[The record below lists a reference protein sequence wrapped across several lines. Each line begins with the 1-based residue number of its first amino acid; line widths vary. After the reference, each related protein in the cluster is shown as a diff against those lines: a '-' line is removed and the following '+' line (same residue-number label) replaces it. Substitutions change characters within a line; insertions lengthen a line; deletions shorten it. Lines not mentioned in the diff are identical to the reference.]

1 MSHLADGADSHPDL
15 GKDSLTAVD
24 RQEAS
29 LRLRLGVAMYAAR
42 DGIGEVQHL
51 LSSTT
56 FHPRLPGLTKM
67 VSRLGKEGCWRK
79 ALEIY
84 QSLPQTGVRPDTA
97 ITNAAISAC
106 DKGGQW
112 RAALGIYES
121 MDGQGLRQDAITCSS
136 LISALAK
143 GKQWILALQN
153 RNNSR
158 WYCTHQNAGR
168 PLMMLNTCNDDHV
181 GALLQNLLPFKI
193 KLLLAGQVFD
203 DMQARGVLADVVTC
217 CSLINA
223 LERGGQWQL
232 AEQLFVQM
240 CAASWQAH
248 GVNSP
253 LYRIMEIAAA
263 PCPPQDADPTP
274 TEHSPAL
281 SRAQSSQ
288 TWEQSDSDLSL
299 VMSPQQNQAPNPG
312 MYTSLMLTPLAPTP
326 APLLAPPVTPVGP
339 SLDSK
344 LSSANSFPRYT
355 PGSASNQSQQGN
367 PFGSLSEQLSVGSLD
382 SGSSFQTHG
391 NDPNQHSLFSRGPAE
406 APGASANNT
415 VMQTTPPS
423 ESQNQVTQPAGSNSG
438 SSRSVTTDMTSP
450 VMHTPPHRSPSEV
463 SRPAGRS
470 SSNCTTNYARM
481 ASSPGTPN
489 AMHGSGNSSPAGAL
503 LLSSC
508 STASGQAGG
517 ASSELLRSFSNMR
530 VGSTSQSVQ
539 RALFPPETL
548 TLQNSPSHIMGSPP
562 QALSHETSL
571 SFSQDISRPMAGLT
585 RPNSFSY
592 GDSQHQALHRH
603 SSFPQDS
610 TRLQGLIH
618 QSSLNSIGSETV
630 LGSQGS
636 FTRGSSE
643 SGVLRHQGSFGSGN
657 SPEEGSDATVRRIQE
672 AAADRQELLS
682 LTPTTTPVGCSKGQA
697 PVLRHMNVSQIAPN
711 RVCCNALLAAY
722 ARAKP
727 TCWQKAL
734 AFLEVMQSSEGHIRP
749 DTVTYNTVLKA
760 CCNAGQLARAMQA
773 SPCTPHVFMSMM
785 QSGVELTI
793 TTFGTLLIAG
803 AEAHDY
809 SLVWEYL
816 EHAGLEAN
824 PACINAYVQAL
835 VYQGEWSE
843 AQKHFRNLLGRG
855 SRVRAPIVTINTIMA
870 AYMKQGM
877 FDQVQQVF
885 DDMYTAGLQPNIMTY
900 ITLLSSYAELGKWQ
914 NALHVLNHMCQP
926 QVAIVPN
933 TLAFNHVLS
942 ALLKAAAQPCMP
954 DLRAGLAE
962 SGVGLFNQ
970 MLNRRRTPPDCNTYD
985 TLISLMLEVGA
996 PGQALH
1002 LHQLKMQQGLA
1013 MNTGGLS
1020 RIVTSCSQ
1028 LGLCE
1033 EAFAGWTMTQAAGAA
1048 PDPAC
1053 LTALLAALHAAKQWQ
1068 HAVHVFQASRQ
1079 AQVQPDATAHNL
1091 VLATL
1096 VDAEQLQG
1104 SLSLLADMQAEGL
1117 QAEAASCDR
1126 LVMLLLM
1133 AGELQVAC
1141 QVSLGLLAH
1150 GQSCGAEPT
1159 SCIVHL
1165 LKDDGQ
1171 VWEALHIIKLSLQVA
1186 PSLRLDTKE
1195 HINLAEKAL
1204 ISCGMAPAVWL
1215 LVQLHQA
1222 HAITFYTLPGHT
1234 ATASMPHLS
1243 AKGSS
1248 AEPTSAGTVSTT
1260 LPQVRAS
1267 APCDER
1273 VHLGKGE
1280 AAEGELEETQGE
1292 GTGGQGPYST
1302 ITLIGVSVDVA
1313 IIVVLSWAA
1322 QLAQLASTSVMM
1334 QNDDITFEL
1343 GGSHISED
1351 PTAVRSALQKLLN
1364 LPAPHLGSG
1373 STGLSAEGSPGS
1385 FQEKIVLV
1393 IPTQHLFAWIDK
1405 HKEVLQKLL
1414 SEGEAFAASHRSGL
1428 VP

>member
-1 MSHLADGADSHPDL
+1 MSHLADRADIHPDL
-15 GKDSLTAVD
+15 SKDSLAAVD
-24 RQEAS
+24 RQEAI

-79 ALEIY
+79 ALELY

-112 RAALGIYES
+112 RAALRIYES

-143 GKQWILALQN
+143 GKQWILALQ
-153 RNNSR
+153 
-158 WYCTHQNAGR
+158 
-168 PLMMLNTCNDDHV
+168 
-181 GALLQNLLPFKI
+181 
-193 KLLLAGQVFD
+193 VFD
-203 DMQARGVLADVVTC
+203 DMQARRVLADVVTC

-248 GVNSP
+248 GVHSP

-274 TEHSPAL
+274 TEQSPAL
-281 SRAQSSQ
+281 SRAQSFQ
-288 TWEQSDSDLSL
+288 PWEHSDSNLSS
-299 VMSPQQNQAPNPG
+299 VISPQQNQAQIPG
-312 MYTSLMLTPLAPTP
+312 MYTSPVLTPLAPTP
-326 APLLAPPVTPVGP
+326 APLLVAPVTPSP
-339 SLDSK
+339 DSK
-344 LSSANSFPRYT
+344 LRSAGSFPTYT
-355 PGSASNQSQQGN
+355 PGSASKQSQQDN
-367 PFGSLSEQLSVGSLD
+367 PFVGSLSKQLSAGSLY
-382 SGSSFQTHG
+382 SGSSFQTYG
-391 NDPNQHSLFSRGPAE
+391 NDPNKHSLFSRGPAE
-406 APGASANNT
+406 ATGASANNT
-415 VMQTTPPS
+415 VMQTPPVS
-423 ESQNQVTQPAGSNSG
+423 ESQSEVTQPAGSNS
-438 SSRSVTTDMTSP
+438 SSHRSVTADMTSP
-450 VMHTPPHRSPSEV
+450 VMHTPPHRNPSEV
-463 SRPAGRS
+463 SRPADRS
-470 SSNCTTNYARM
+470 ASDCTTKYARTD
-481 ASSPGTPN
+481 SSPGTSN
-489 AMHGSGNSSPAGAL
+489 AMHGSGNSSSAGAP

-517 ASSELLRSFSNMR
+517 ASSELLRSFSNLR

-548 TLQNSPSHIMGSPP
+548 GLQNSPGHIMGSPQQMP
-562 QALSHETSL
+562 SHESSL
-571 SFSQDISRPMAGLT
+571 RFSQDVNRPMGGFT

-603 SSFPQDS
+603 SSFAQDS
-610 TRLQGLIH
+610 TALQGLIH
-618 QSSLNSIGSETV
+618 QSSLNSIGSQTA
-630 LGSQGS
+630 LRSQGS
-636 FTRGSSE
+636 FTQGSSE

-682 LTPTTTPVGCSKGQA
+682 LTPTTTPVGGSKGQA

-711 RVCCNALLAAY
+711 R
-722 ARAKP
+722 
-727 TCWQKAL
+727 
-734 AFLEVMQSSEGHIRP
+734 
-749 DTVTYNTVLKA
+749 
-760 CCNAGQLARAMQA
+760 
-773 SPCTPHVFMSMM
+773 VFMSMM

-809 SLVWEYL
+809 SLVQKVWEYL
-816 EHAGLEAN
+816 EHAGIEAN

-855 SRVRAPIVTINTIMA
+855 SRFRAPIVTINTIMA

-914 NALHVLNHMCQP
+914 NALHILNHMCQP

-933 TLAFNHVLS
+933 TLAFNHVLL

-954 DLRAGLAE
+954 ELRAGLAE

-970 MLNRRRTPPDCNTYD
+970 MLNRRHTPPDCNTYD

-1002 LHQLKMQQGLA
+1002 LHQLRMQQGLA
-1013 MNTGGLS
+1013 MNIGGLS
-1020 RIVTSCSQ
+1020 RIVSSCSQ

-1033 EAFAGWTMTQAAGAA
+1033 EAYAGWTMMQAAGAG
-1048 PDPAC
+1048 PDAAC

-1079 AQVQPDATAHNL
+1079 AQVQPNVTAHNL
-1091 VLATL
+1091 VLAAL
-1096 VDAEQLQG
+1096 VDAEQLQT

-1141 QVSLGLLAH
+1141 KVTLVCLMPLAINPNDEH
-1150 GQSCGAEPT
+1150 WLQS
-1159 SCIVHL
+1159 
-1165 LKDDGQ
+1165 
-1171 VWEALHIIKLSLQVA
+1171 
-1186 PSLRLDTKE
+1186 
-1195 HINLAEKAL
+1195 NLC
-1204 ISCGMAPAVWL
+1204 SYG
-1215 LVQLHQA
+1215 
-1222 HAITFYTLPGHT
+1222 
-1234 ATASMPHLS
+1234 
-1243 AKGSS
+1243 
-1248 AEPTSAGTVSTT
+1248 
-1260 LPQVRAS
+1260 
-1267 APCDER
+1267 
-1273 VHLGKGE
+1273 
-1280 AAEGELEETQGE
+1280 
-1292 GTGGQGPYST
+1292 
-1302 ITLIGVSVDVA
+1302 
-1313 IIVVLSWAA
+1313 
-1322 QLAQLASTSVMM
+1322 
-1334 QNDDITFEL
+1334 
-1343 GGSHISED
+1343 
-1351 PTAVRSALQKLLN
+1351 
-1364 LPAPHLGSG
+1364 
-1373 STGLSAEGSPGS
+1373 
-1385 FQEKIVLV
+1385 
-1393 IPTQHLFAWIDK
+1393 
-1405 HKEVLQKLL
+1405 
-1414 SEGEAFAASHRSGL
+1414 
-1428 VP
+1428 